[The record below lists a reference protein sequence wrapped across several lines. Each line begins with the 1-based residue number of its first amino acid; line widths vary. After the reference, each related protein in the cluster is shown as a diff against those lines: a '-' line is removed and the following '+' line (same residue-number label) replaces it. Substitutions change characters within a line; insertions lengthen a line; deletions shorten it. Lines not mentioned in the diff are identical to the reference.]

1 MALTPE
7 QIKQVKSQGFLLNRG
22 TEAFNARVITQNG
35 VLSAEQFANL
45 SQAAKQF
52 GNGKLTFT
60 TRLTVE
66 IAGVPYDKIPQ
77 FQQIYCPEGR

>member
-45 SQAAKQF
+45 SPGAKQF

-66 IAGVPYDKIPQ
+66 IAGVPYEQKSRVSAV
-77 FQQIYCPEGR
+77 YCPRAW